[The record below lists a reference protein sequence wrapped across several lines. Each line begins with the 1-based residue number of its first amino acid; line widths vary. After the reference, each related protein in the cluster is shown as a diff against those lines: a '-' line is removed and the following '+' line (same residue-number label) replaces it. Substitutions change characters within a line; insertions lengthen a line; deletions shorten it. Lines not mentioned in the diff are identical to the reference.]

1 MKCIVVYQVMEMK
14 IIPQISFKI
23 NMSLFNRFFRA
34 KFNRSFHILIGLHSI
49 PSGHF
54 YTSLFFIHSFLHTL
68 HRTNML
74 TNHDPLPE
82 IINTLNEAMSE
93 TYKLI
98 VHLEPL
104 VGNQCP
110 LVQKLKRNIF
120 NKISEVKME
129 LIDYEESQDKNITQL
144 KQFLIFE

>member
-1 MKCIVVYQVMEMK
+1 
-14 IIPQISFKI
+14 
-23 NMSLFNRFFRA
+23 
-34 KFNRSFHILIGLHSI
+34 
-49 PSGHF
+49 
-54 YTSLFFIHSFLHTL
+54 
-68 HRTNML
+68 ML

-82 IINTLNEAMSE
+82 IINTLNDAMSE

>member
-1 MKCIVVYQVMEMK
+1 M
-14 IIPQISFKI
+14 
-23 NMSLFNRFFRA
+23 
-34 KFNRSFHILIGLHSI
+34 G
-49 PSGHF
+49 
-54 YTSLFFIHSFLHTL
+54 FIA
-68 HRTNML
+68 
-74 TNHDPLPE
+74 
-82 IINTLNEAMSE
+82 LNEAMSE

>member
-1 MKCIVVYQVMEMK
+1 
-14 IIPQISFKI
+14 
-23 NMSLFNRFFRA
+23 
-34 KFNRSFHILIGLHSI
+34 
-49 PSGHF
+49 
-54 YTSLFFIHSFLHTL
+54 
-68 HRTNML
+68 ML

>member
-1 MKCIVVYQVMEMK
+1 
-14 IIPQISFKI
+14 
-23 NMSLFNRFFRA
+23 
-34 KFNRSFHILIGLHSI
+34 
-49 PSGHF
+49 
-54 YTSLFFIHSFLHTL
+54 
-68 HRTNML
+68 ML

-82 IINTLNEAMSE
+82 IINTLNDAMSE
-93 TYKLI
+93 IYKLI

>member
-1 MKCIVVYQVMEMK
+1 
-14 IIPQISFKI
+14 
-23 NMSLFNRFFRA
+23 MSL
-34 KFNRSFHILIGLHSI
+34 LIGSVGPLLY
-49 PSGHF
+49 F
-54 YTSLFFIHSFLHTL
+54 TFLYTFHTL
-68 HRTNML
+68 RHTNML

>member
-1 MKCIVVYQVMEMK
+1 MKCIAVYQVMEMK

-23 NMSLFNRFFRA
+23 NYPGLRCHTTFNRFRKA
-34 KFNRSFHILIGLHSI
+34 KFNRSYHFFI
-49 PSGHF
+49 GHF
-54 YTSLFFIHSFLHTL
+54 VSFHFSFR
-68 HRTNML
+68 RTNML

>member
-1 MKCIVVYQVMEMK
+1 
-14 IIPQISFKI
+14 
-23 NMSLFNRFFRA
+23 
-34 KFNRSFHILIGLHSI
+34 
-49 PSGHF
+49 
-54 YTSLFFIHSFLHTL
+54 
-68 HRTNML
+68 ML

-144 KQFLIFE
+144 KQFRIFE